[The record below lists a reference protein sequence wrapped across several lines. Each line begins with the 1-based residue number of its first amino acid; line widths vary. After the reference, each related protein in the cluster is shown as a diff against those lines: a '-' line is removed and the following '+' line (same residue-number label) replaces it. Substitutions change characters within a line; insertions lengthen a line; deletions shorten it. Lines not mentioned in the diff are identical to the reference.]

1 MKFAVFFPA
10 VLFAVSALLNSQLGV
25 QAVPIASTVN
35 KDSLLDAADVPNL
48 AQSGFASPV
57 GLGLTTA
64 DEKEDRFNLGQL
76 YSDLQDDVHVDNLE
90 AVDQFAQ
97 ANVGAQKMKG
107 TLGTIINVA
116 GVIGIVCIVCALPLI
131 FIVHGNDV

>member
-10 VLFAVSALLNSQLGV
+10 VMLAVSALLNSHLGV
-25 QAVPIASTVN
+25 QAVRIVSTGN

-48 AQSGFASPV
+48 AQSVFASPV

-76 YSDLQDDVHVDNLE
+76 YSDLQDDVHVDHHE

-97 ANVGAQKMKG
+97 ASVGAQKPDLTVMIV
-107 TLGTIINVA
+107 IIM
-116 GVIGIVCIVCALPLI
+116 IVVFCFFCACYLI
-131 FIVHGNDV
+131 NDLYLEKTP

>member
-25 QAVPIASTVN
+25 QAVPIASTIN
-35 KDSLLDAADVPNL
+35 KVPLLDAADVPNL
-48 AQSGFASPV
+48 AQSGSASPV
-57 GLGLTTA
+57 GLGLTTV

-76 YSDLQDDVHVDNLE
+76 YSDFQDDMHMDHLE

-97 ANVGAQKMKG
+97 ANVGAQKG
-107 TLGTIINVA
+107 TLKTIINVA
-116 GVIGIVCIVCALPLI
+116 GLIGVICIVCTLPLF
-131 FIVHGNDV
+131 FIVHSNDV